1 MKLPTQEIVAFTGV
15 FLWAS
20 FWLNGG
26 RLWKGHGAH
35 QAVHSSAA
43 DGNAIVTGYAEGWN
57 VSDISRELESKGYQ
71 SIRGRFSRRVVTTVL
86 DSDF

>member
-1 MKLPTQEIVAFTGV
+1 MIDPKISKITDPNKIGGRLMKLPTQEIVAFTGV

-43 DGNAIVTGYAEGWN
+43 DGNAIVTG
-57 VSDISRELESKGYQ
+57 
-71 SIRGRFSRRVVTTVL
+71 
-86 DSDF
+86 

>member
-15 FLWAS
+15 FLWGS

-43 DGNAIVTGYAEGWN
+43 DGNAIVTG
-57 VSDISRELESKGYQ
+57 
-71 SIRGRFSRRVVTTVL
+71 
-86 DSDF
+86 

>member
-15 FLWAS
+15 FLWDS

-35 QAVHSSAA
+35 QAVHSSAT
-43 DGNAIVTGYAEGWN
+43 DGNAIVTG
-57 VSDISRELESKGYQ
+57 
-71 SIRGRFSRRVVTTVL
+71 
-86 DSDF
+86 